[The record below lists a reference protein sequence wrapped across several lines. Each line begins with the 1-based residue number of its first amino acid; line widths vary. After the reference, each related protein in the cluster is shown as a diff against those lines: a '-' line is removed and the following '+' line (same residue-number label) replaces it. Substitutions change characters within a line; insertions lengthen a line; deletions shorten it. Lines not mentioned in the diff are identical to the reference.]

1 MPGNVMVKG
10 VIMQFD
16 DLGKL
21 FQGNFG
27 NLIQQAQE
35 AQKKM
40 QNMQNELK
48 DKYVEGSAGGGMVKA
63 TVNGQQQIIKIDI
76 NPEVINSD
84 PEEKEFLEEM
94 IVAAINQGIEKSKK
108 LFPDNLKQMTG
119 GLDMSQ
125 LGNLFK

>member
-1 MPGNVMVKG
+1 MLNELKVKG
-10 VIMQFD
+10 IIMQFD

-27 NLIQQAQE
+27 NLFQQAQE
-35 AQKKM
+35 AQKKIQEM
-40 QNMQNELK
+40 QDELK

-63 TVNGQQQIIKIDI
+63 IVNGQQQVMKIEV

-94 IVAAINQGIEKSKK
+94 IVAAVNQGLEKSKK

-125 LGNLFK
+125 LGNFFK